1 MDQHAEL
8 PSIEAPI
15 NYQTF
20 TGVKPVTETKTPD
33 SKPWRSLANVN
44 TQIMT
49 VRDGRPLA
57 GSLSIDRE
65 GFEFITHDTKV
76 RDFYDRDE
84 VERVYYPEVVE
95 LFKSRYGASR
105 VLIFDH
111 TVRNGDEGEQD
122 RRKVREP
129 VRMTHNDYTDWSGPQ
144 RVRDLLPADEAESLL
159 KNRLAVIQMWRPI
172 NTTVE
177 RDPLAICDA
186 RSLAPEDLIAADRKY
201 PDRVGEIYQVSHNPN
216 HVWFY
221 FPKMRRDEAL
231 VFKCYDSKRDGRAR
245 FTAHTGF
252 EDPTSPPNAPP
263 RESIE
268 IRALVFFPPEPDKAT
283 A

>member
-1 MDQHAEL
+1 MDQHLEL
-8 PSIEAPI
+8 PSIDAPI

-20 TGVKPVTETKTPD
+20 TGEKPVTETKTPNG
-33 SKPWRSLANVN
+33 KPWRNLANVS
-44 TQIMT
+44 TRIMK

-57 GSLSIDRE
+57 GALSIDRE
-65 GFEFITHDTKV
+65 GFEFVDHDTQV
-76 RDFYDRDE
+76 EDFYDRAE
-84 VERVYYPEVVE
+84 VERVYYPEVADLIE
-95 LFKSRYGASR
+95 RRYGAAR

-122 RRKVREP
+122 RRGVREP
-129 VRMTHNDYTDWSGPQ
+129 VKMAHNDYTDWSGPQ
-144 RVRDLLPADEAESLL
+144 RVRDLLAPDQAEALL
-159 KNRLAVIQMWRPI
+159 RNRLAVIQMWRPI

-186 RSLAPEDLIAADRKY
+186 RALAPEDLIAADRKY
-201 PDRVGEIYQVSHNPN
+201 PDRVGEIYQVAYNPG
-216 HVWFY
+216 HVWYY
-221 FPKMRRDEAL
+221 FPRMRRDEAL
-231 VFKCYDSKRDGRAR
+231 LFKCYDSKLDGRAR

-252 EDPTSPPNAPP
+252 EDPTSPPGAPP

-268 IRALVFFPPEPDKAT
+268 IRALAFFPPEGGADA